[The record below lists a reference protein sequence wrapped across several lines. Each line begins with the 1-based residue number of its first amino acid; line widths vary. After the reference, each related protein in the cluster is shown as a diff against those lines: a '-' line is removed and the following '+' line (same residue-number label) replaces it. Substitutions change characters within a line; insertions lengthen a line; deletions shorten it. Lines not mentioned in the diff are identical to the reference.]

1 MIFVVPALLLFV
13 MGYLIKYKRAIWLI
27 SGYNTASQAKKE
39 TYDLDKLCPLMGNFI
54 FMLASILSIM
64 SLLIFVFPSLIDEIT
79 IGGISLL
86 AIFGTIGLIYLN
98 TGKRI
103 LK

>member
-13 MGYLIKYKRAIWLI
+13 MGYLIKYKRVTWLI

-64 SLLIFVFPSLIDEIT
+64 SLLILIFPRLTDEIT

>member
-1 MIFVVPALLLFV
+1 MIFIVPAFLLFII
-13 MGYLIKYKRAIWLI
+13 GYLIKYKRITWLI
-27 SGYNTASQAKKE
+27 SGYNTSSQAKKD

-54 FMLASILSIM
+54 FMLASILMIM
-64 SLLIFVFPSLIDEIT
+64 SLLILVFPRMTDEIT
-79 IGGISLL
+79 VGGISLL

>member
-1 MIFVVPALLLFV
+1 MIFFIPAGILAII
-13 MGYLIKYKRAIWLI
+13 GYFIKYKHVTWLI

-54 FMLASILSIM
+54 FMLASIVTIM
-64 SLLIFVFPSLIDEIT
+64 AILILVFPTNSDAIT
-79 IGGISLL
+79 IGGFALL
-86 AIFGTIGLIYLN
+86 AIFSLSGLIYLN
-98 TGKRI
+98 NGKRI